1 MATMSAG
8 SSNRYR
14 ITADEYF
21 RMGEAGVLRPDARVE
36 LIEGEI
42 IEMPPIGSPHAAIV
56 DQLGDLLHEA
66 LAHRAIVRRQHP
78 VVLDEYSV
86 PQPDLAVVIRRD
98 DYYRRAHPQPND
110 LLLLVEV
117 ADSTLAF
124 DRKVKAGLYA
134 RTGAPEFWLVDV
146 AHSRVT
152 RFLSPRDGVYAEALA
167 AGARDTIAMAAFADI
182 RIDLSVIFPD

>member
-1 MATMSAG
+1 MTAG
-8 SSNRYR
+8 SPNRRR

-21 RMGEAGVLRPDARVE
+21 RMGEAGVLRPDERVE

-42 IEMPPIGSPHAAIV
+42 IEMPPIGSPHASV
-56 DQLGDLLHEA
+56 VEHLGDLLHEA
-66 LAHRAIVRRQHP
+66 LGQRAMVRRQHP
-78 VVLDEYSV
+78 VVLDSYSV
-86 PQPDLAVVIRRD
+86 PQPDLAVVVRRT
-98 DYYRRAHPQPND
+98 DYYRRAHPQPPD
-110 LLLLVEV
+110 VLLLVEV

-146 AHSRVT
+146 GHSRIT
-152 RFLSPRDGVYAEALA
+152 RFVSPRDGVYTESAV
-167 AGARDTIAMAAFADI
+167 AGARDSLTMGAFADV